1 MWAGV
6 LFGRM
11 PQGQPLSLLPDWWT
25 ETKLE
30 PEEKVRFY
38 SENQSF
44 QMRRFKDGIKII
56 SEWIVTL

>member
-1 MWAGV
+1 MCGRAGG

-38 SENQSF
+38 SENQAF
-44 QMRRFKDGIKII
+44 DEKQMKVFK
-56 SEWIVTL
+56 